1 MLGGFG
7 GGNGRVPSG
16 ALSPYSS
23 LTRGSRG
30 TVACCSFG
38 KHESENRTIAAPAP
52 TSSESLEGGE
62 TWMDRLYDCCCG
74 LDVHKGTVVACLIS
88 PVAGVGQT
96 KTIRTFGTMTD
107 ELDALA
113 DWLAEAGC
121 THVAMESTGVYWK
134 PVYNR
139 LDGRFTVIVA
149 NAQHIKTMPGR
160 KTDVK
165 DCEWIADLLQH
176 GLVTA
181 SFIPDQGQRD
191 LRDLTRTR
199 TSLIDERSRSVQRL
213 QKVLEDANIKLAGVA
228 TDLMGVSA
236 RQMLDALVAGT
247 SDPATMAELAK
258 GRLRAKRAALERALT
273 GHLRDHHR
281 ALIAMHLE
289 QIDFLDEIITR
300 LSEQIV
306 EQMRPFEAE
315 LQRLETIPGVKRRTA
330 EILIAEIGVDMSRF
344 LTAGHLASWAGM
356 CPGNHASAGKRKT
369 GKTRKGSK
377 WLRRALVEAARAA
390 ARKKGCYPS
399 LQYRRLVVRTGPQ
412 KAAVAVGHTL
422 LITVYYLL
430 TRQEDYH
437 DLTPVQLDADL
448 RVRATKRAQQ
458 QLEALG
464 YEVTLAPKT
473 RAA

>member
-1 MLGGFG
+1 
-7 GGNGRVPSG
+7 
-16 ALSPYSS
+16 
-23 LTRGSRG
+23 
-30 TVACCSFG
+30 
-38 KHESENRTIAAPAP
+38 
-52 TSSESLEGGE
+52 
-62 TWMDRLYDCCCG
+62 MDRLYDCCCG
-74 LDVHKGTVVACLIS
+74 LDVHKQTVVACLIS
-88 PVAGVGQT
+88 PAAGVGQT
-96 KTIRTFGTMTD
+96 KTIRTFGTTTD

-181 SFIPDQGQRD
+181 SFIPNQGQRD

-199 TSLIDERSRSVQRL
+199 TTLVDERSRSVQRL
-213 QKVLEDANIKLAGVA
+213 QKVLEDANIKLSGVA
-228 TDLMGVSA
+228 TDIMGVSA

-258 GRLRAKRAALERALT
+258 GRLRTKREALERALT
-273 GHLRDHHR
+273 GHMRDHHR
-281 ALIAMHLE
+281 ALIAMHLTH
-289 QIDFLDEIITR
+289 IDFLDEQIEQ
-300 LSEQIV
+300 LSHQIA
-306 EQMRPFEAE
+306 ELLRPFEAE
-315 LQRLETIPGVKRRTA
+315 LNRLETIPGIKRRTA
-330 EILIAEIGVDMSRF
+330 EIIAAEIGLDMSHF
-344 LTAGHLASWAGM
+344 PTAGHLASWAGM
-356 CPGNHASAGKRKT
+356 CPGNHESAGKRKT

-377 WLRRALVEAARAA
+377 WLRRALVQAAQAA
-390 ARKKGCYPS
+390 TRKKGCYPS
-399 LQYRRLVVRTGPQ
+399 IQYRRLIVRGGAK
-412 KAAVAVGHTL
+412 KALVAVGHTL

-437 DLTPVQLDADL
+437 DLSPLQLDEEL
-448 RVRATKRAQQ
+448 RARAKKRAMQ
-458 QLEALG
+458 QLEAMG
-464 YEVTLAPKT
+464 FDVTLSPKPV
-473 RAA
+473 AA

>member
-1 MLGGFG
+1 
-7 GGNGRVPSG
+7 
-16 ALSPYSS
+16 
-23 LTRGSRG
+23 
-30 TVACCSFG
+30 
-38 KHESENRTIAAPAP
+38 
-52 TSSESLEGGE
+52 
-62 TWMDRLYDCCCG
+62 MDRLYDCCCG
-74 LDVHKGTVVACLIS
+74 LDVHKQTVVACLIR
-88 PVAGVGQT
+88 PTPGVGQT
-96 KTIRTFGTMTD
+96 KTIRTFGTTTE

-121 THVAMESTGVYWK
+121 TQVAMESTGVYWK

-139 LDGRFTVIVA
+139 LDGRFTVTVA

-199 TSLIDERSRSVQRL
+199 TTLVDERSRSIQRL

-228 TDLMGVSA
+228 SDIMGVSA

-258 GRLRAKRAALERALT
+258 GRLRKKRAALERALT

-289 QIDFLDEIITR
+289 HIDFLE
-300 LSEQIV
+300 EQI
-306 EQMRPFEAE
+306 EQLSHQIAELLLPFEAE
-315 LQRLETIPGVKRRTA
+315 LRRLETIPGIKRRIA
-330 EILIAEIGVDMSRF
+330 EVIAAEIGLDMSHF
-344 LTAGHLASWAGM
+344 PTAGHLASWAGM
-356 CPGNHASAGKRKT
+356 CPGNHESAGKRKT

-377 WLRRALVEAARAA
+377 WLRRALVQAAQAA
-390 ARKKGCYPS
+390 ARKKSCYPS
-399 LQYRRLVVRTGPQ
+399 IQYRRLIVRGGPK
-412 KAAVAVGHTL
+412 KALVAVGHTL
-422 LITVYYLL
+422 LITIYYLL
-430 TRQEDYH
+430 TRKEDYH
-437 DLTPVQLDADL
+437 DLSPLQLNEDL
-448 RVRATKRAQQ
+448 RAHAQKRAMQ
-458 QLEALG
+458 QLEAMG
-464 YEVTLAPKT
+464 FEVTLSPKPV
-473 RAA
+473 AA